1 MSQNEIIQ
9 IKHQIEH
16 EERKYRIELT
26 VNQRYDVLKNIKEE
40 INVLYHQLAILENRP
55 QYGEELPFL

>member
-9 IKHQIEH
+9 IKHQIEQ

-26 VNQRYDVLKNIKEE
+26 LNQRYDVLKNIKLK
-40 INVLYHQLAILENRP
+40 INDLYYRLVILEHRP
-55 QYGEELPFL
+55 YRGKEFPF